1 LPVAPLILSASTRN
15 DDAHATEIL
24 TAAAVDA
31 AVIAMGFFRAG
42 QRTSARVESKDGG
55 SPVTEADFAV
65 DDFLRTR
72 LGAAFPDAALLTEE
86 REDGPERL
94 AHSRLL
100 IVDPIDGTRAFVAG
114 DPRWAVSIALVEA
127 RRPVAAIVHAPA
139 LGLAYSASRGGG
151 ARRNGALISASTLT
165 AIAGARVAGPKPI
178 ADAIGAEIG
187 APFILE
193 PKVPSLAY
201 RLCLVAAGLVDIGVA
216 SEKAHDWDIAAADL
230 ILEEAGARLVGL
242 DGKAAIYNRRETH
255 HGILLAAPIPLL
267 GALVAASRRAL
278 TARQTNF

>member
-1 LPVAPLILSASTRN
+1 MRATDILG
-15 DDAHATEIL
+15 
-24 TAAAVDA
+24 AAALDA
-31 AVIAMGFFRAG
+31 GALAMRFFRVG
-42 QRTSARVESKDGG
+42 ERTSARVESKHGG

-72 LGAAFPDAALLTEE
+72 LGGAFPGAALLTEE

-94 AHSRLL
+94 ARSRLL
-100 IVDPIDGTRAFVAG
+100 IVDPIDGTRAFIAG

-127 RRPVAAIVHAPA
+127 GRPVAAIVHAPA
-139 LGLAYSASRGGG
+139 LGVTYAASRGGG
-151 ARRNGALISASTLT
+151 ARRNGALISVSTRT

-193 PKVPSLAY
+193 PKAPSLAY
-201 RLCLVAAGLVDIGVA
+201 RLCLVAGGLVDIGLA

-242 DGKAAIYNRRETH
+242 DGEGAIYNKRETR
-255 HGILLAAPIPLL
+255 HGILLAAPLPLL
-267 GALVAASRRAL
+267 GALVAAGRRAL
-278 TARQTNF
+278 NARQANV

>member
-1 LPVAPLILSASTRN
+1 LDNVANHLDDYARATDILSG
-15 DDAHATEIL
+15 
-24 TAAAVDA
+24 AALEAGA
-31 AVIAMGFFRAG
+31 IALRFFREG
-42 QRTSARVESKDGG
+42 ERTSARVEAKHGG

-65 DDFLRTR
+65 DDFLQAR

-94 AHSRLL
+94 AHLRLL

-127 RRPVAAIVHAPA
+127 GRPVAAIVHAPA
-139 LGLAYSASRGGG
+139 LGETYAASRGGG
-151 ARRNGALISASTLT
+151 ARRNGAVIRASSRAAIS
-165 AIAGARVAGPKPI
+165 GARVAGPRPI
-178 ADAIGAEIG
+178 ADAIGAEVG

-201 RLCLVAAGLVDIGVA
+201 RLCLVAAGLVDIGLA
-216 SEKAHDWDIAAADL
+216 SENAHDWDIAAADL

-242 DGKAAIYNRRETH
+242 DDAEAIYNRRETR
-255 HGILLAAPIPLL
+255 HGILLAAPRPLL
-267 GALVAASRRAL
+267 GALVAAGRRAL
-278 TARQTNF
+278 NERQTKS